1 MTALTRGNGG
11 PGFDLLTRYGAP
23 VRPGAVRALFS
34 LAWAAVA
41 ALAVVVGPW
50 GMAILFAAVGSIAAL
65 QTARAWRAAG
75 MRPSR
80 VVAGSAPVVL
90 AILALLGLG
99 WAGLGVLFVVVVAI
113 VVAVVD
119 PGPGGVLATG
129 GNTVRCAL
137 GPMAVAVAMVQLA
150 EISWPA
156 VAVLLVLA
164 AGYDLGCHVWSSDGS
179 GHVVGWLA
187 GIITVL
193 VLTLAVSA
201 VHTVF
206 ELEPFGPLASVWV
219 FGGLAATLCPIG
231 PLVASA
237 LLPAADAPAPALR
250 RIDALVV
257 AAPVWL
263 FAMWGY
269 LT

>member
-1 MTALTRGNGG
+1 MTTLARGGGAGFDPLTR
-11 PGFDLLTRYGAP
+11 LGAP

-34 LAWAAVA
+34 LGWAVAA
-41 ALAVVVGPW
+41 ALAVVLGSW
-50 GMAILFAAVGSIAAL
+50 GIAVLFAAVGGVAAL
-65 QTARAWRAAG
+65 QSARAWRAVG

-80 VVAGSAPVVL
+80 IVAGSAPVVL
-90 AILALLGLG
+90 AALALLGLG
-99 WAGLGVLFVVVVAI
+99 WSGLGVLFVVVVAL

-119 PGPGGVLATG
+119 PGPGGVMATAG
-129 GNTVRCAL
+129 ASVRCAL

-150 EISWPA
+150 EISWMA

-206 ELEPFGPLASVWV
+206 ELEPFGPLSSVWV

-231 PLVASA
+231 PLAASA

-250 RIDALVV
+250 RIDVFVV